1 MQELGLKG
9 EAGGGQK
16 DKIESSSS
24 RQRAEFVQRQ
34 RTESTHRGGWQGNGG
49 REAGISRGWGGAR
62 VQGGEEMSSGPRALK
77 RSWSLSGNL
86 VAGWTTGAQPGPEA
100 RQRERSIPREE
111 ERVTGRER
119 GWDKA
124 LSEPKAHPVPPR
136 PSFHRVYTEPLVS
149 QPPA

>member
-16 DKIESSSS
+16 DKIERSSS

-34 RTESTHRGGWQGNGG
+34 RKESTHRGGWQGNGG
-49 REAGISRGWGGAR
+49 GEAGISRGWGGAR

-111 ERVTGRER
+111 ERVTGGVR

-124 LSEPKAHPVPPR
+124 QSEPKAHPVPPR